1 MSPPLNLNDCKTN
14 RRAHFRNI
22 SGPANQTLRM
32 MADGRTEAA
41 ALGPGFGRGGAR
53 AGPRWVFLFLRAF
66 CSHLIPTVPVTV
78 YPTV

>member
-1 MSPPLNLNDCKTN
+1 MSPPPNLTDYKTN
-14 RRAHFRNI
+14 QRNN

-32 MADGRTEAA
+32 MNGRTEAA

-53 AGPRWVFLFLRAF
+53 AGPRWVFLFLQAF
-66 CSHLIPTVPVTV
+66 CSHLISTVPVTV